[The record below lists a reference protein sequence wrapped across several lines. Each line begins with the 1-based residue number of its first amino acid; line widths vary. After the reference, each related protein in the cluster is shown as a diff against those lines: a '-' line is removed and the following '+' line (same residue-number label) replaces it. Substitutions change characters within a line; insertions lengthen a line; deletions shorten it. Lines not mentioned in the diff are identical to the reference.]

1 MSEWRESISC
11 SVQFADHILP
21 SLPRF
26 LASLIDSNFSRYHIR
41 QKKLAIQEPDFLV
54 GGKKEPETN
63 GMGLHVVR
71 AW

>member
-1 MSEWRESISC
+1 MSEWRELMSC
-11 SVQFADHILP
+11 SVQFADHIL

-26 LASLIDSNFSRYHIR
+26 LASLVDSNFSQYHIR
-41 QKKLAIQEPDFLV
+41 QKKLTIQEPDFLV
-54 GGKKEPETN
+54 GGKREPETN